1 VYGVIAQLCASRI
14 ATVLWLMAV
23 GFVAT
28 SRVVVAAHLPMK
40 TVCGAVWGAAIQ
52 QAALKMTL
60 TAQCGF
66 VRLSGAA
73 QMVLGVAGAM
83 VSHWLSLLCACKPQ

>member
-1 VYGVIAQLCASRI
+1 MLNGCHVFILLGE
-14 ATVLWLMAV
+14 
-23 GFVAT
+23 G
-28 SRVVVAAHLPMK
+28 SRVVVAAHISIE
-40 TVCGAVWGAAIQ
+40 TVWGAAIQ